1 MIGTPLVCGTI
12 QSDTIQSGTIQSDT
26 RQSDTIQSGKLNCTL
41 PAADEKEEATDWW
54 LDQ

>member
-12 QSDTIQSGTIQSDT
+12 QSCTIQSDTIQGNT
-26 RQSDTIQSGKLNCTL
+26 RQSDTIQSGKLNSTL
-41 PAADEKEEATDWW
+41 PAADEKQEATDWW